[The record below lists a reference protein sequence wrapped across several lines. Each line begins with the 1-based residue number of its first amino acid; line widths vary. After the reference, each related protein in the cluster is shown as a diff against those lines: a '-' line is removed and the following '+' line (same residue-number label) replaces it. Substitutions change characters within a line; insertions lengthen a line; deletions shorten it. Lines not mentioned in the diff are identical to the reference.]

1 MRNSFPGIFWP
12 VFPRLPGAGSRC
24 ITRESLYEQLL
35 AKKTVSGIINNMIS
49 DTNGSMA
56 PKLLASIEGK
66 KRELDRFRPF
76 PGSIV
81 KKLNEQF
88 TVEWTFNSNAIEGN
102 TLSLQETELVL
113 NRGLTIG
120 SKSLKEHFEV
130 INHKK
135 GIEFLETF
143 VEKKKELNEDFIK
156 DLHRIILQNID
167 DLQAGVYRRTNVR
180 ILGSVHIPPNPIK
193 IPALIQDFLI
203 WYKNNRYKMPIP
215 ELAAWVHY
223 HFVCIH
229 PFIDGNGRTS
239 RLLMNLVLIQ
249 NGYPP
254 AVILNVDR
262 KRYYRVLKQADLDKP
277 EEFLNFVGRS
287 IERSLIIY
295 LNSLNPVTDEHLHQ
309 GYISLKEATEYCDYS
324 IEYLSLLARKGQLPA
339 VKFNRNWMTTREAIE
354 NYVKDKIEKGT
365 KTIKQKRTG

>member
-1 MRNSFPGIFWP
+1 MTSD
-12 VFPRLPGAGSRC
+12 
-24 ITRESLYEQLL
+24 
-35 AKKTVSGIINNMIS
+35 IS
-49 DTNGSMA
+49 GSMD
-56 PKLLASIEGK
+56 PKLFASIEGK

-76 PGSIV
+76 PEAII

-88 TVEWTFNSNAIEGN
+88 TIEWTFNSNAIEGN
-102 TLSLQETELVL
+102 TLSLRETELVI

-120 SKSLKEHFEV
+120 NKSLKEHFEV

-135 GIEFLETF
+135 GIEFLEKF
-143 VEKKKELNEDFIK
+143 IEKKKELDETFIK
-156 DLHRIILQNID
+156 DLHGIILRNID
-167 DLQAGVYRRTNVR
+167 DQQAGMYRNTRVR

-193 IPALIQDFLI
+193 IPFLI
-203 WYKNNRYKMPIP
+203 NEFLAWHHNSRYRISIP

-223 HFVCIH
+223 RFVCIH

-262 KRYYRVLKQADLDKP
+262 KKYHQVLKQADIDKP
-277 EEFLNFVGRS
+277 GDFLNFIGRS

-295 LNSLNPVTDEHLHQ
+295 LNGLAPITESSTHQ
-309 GYISLKEATEYCDYS
+309 GYIPLKEAAEYCDYS
-324 IEYLSLLARKGQLPA
+324 IEYLSLLARKGLLPA
-339 VKFNRNWMTTREAIE
+339 VKFRRNWMTTREAID
-354 NYVKDKIEKGT
+354 NYVKEKRRALVHKG
-365 KTIKQKRTG
+365 IKNTHHSKYR